1 MKASL
6 ETSALFL
13 STTLEL
19 KNFVSPDLKFH
30 CFLLPNFRS
39 KDSSR
44 SFRTIRKISRL
55 SGNFPGYPETFRTI
69 RKISGLSGDFP
80 DHPAIF
86 QTIWKLPSAIS
97 RVTRKN
103 FPDAQK
109 LSGWQC
115 HDATMVFA
123 PLQVGSE
130 YVQSMFRVSSEYVQS
145 MFRVCSG

>member
-44 SFRTIRKISRL
+44 SFSDLETTGPFQSTFQAIRKFSGSIYKG
-55 SGNFPGYPETFRTI
+55 SGNFPVQFQGLRAKTFR
-69 RKISGLSGDFP
+69 
-80 DHPAIF
+80 
-86 QTIWKLPSAIS
+86 
-97 RVTRKN
+97 TRKN
-103 FPDAQK
+103 FPD
-109 LSGWQC
+109 GN
-115 HDATMVFA
+115 ATMPRWFLCLWSTLPTPNCSELTPITNSQH
-123 PLQVGSE
+123 PLYYNYCAVLRVGGSKCLF
-130 YVQSMFRVSSEYVQS
+130 SI
-145 MFRVCSG
+145 

>member
-44 SFRTIRKISRL
+44 SFSDLKPLAHSNQCSDFPDYLETFHAIWKLFGPSRKYL
-55 SGNFPGYPETFRTI
+55 DYPETF
-69 RKISGLSGDFP
+69 
-80 DHPAIF
+80 
-86 QTIWKLPSAIS
+86 
-97 RVTRKN
+97 
-103 FPDAQK
+103 
-109 LSGWQC
+109 
-115 HDATMVFA
+115 
-123 PLQVGSE
+123 
-130 YVQSMFRVSSEYVQS
+130 
-145 MFRVCSG
+145 